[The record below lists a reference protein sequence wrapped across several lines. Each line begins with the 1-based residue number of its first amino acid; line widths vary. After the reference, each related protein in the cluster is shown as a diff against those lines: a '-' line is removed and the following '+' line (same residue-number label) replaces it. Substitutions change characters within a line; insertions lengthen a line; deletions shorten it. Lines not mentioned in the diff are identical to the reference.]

1 MSNNKKNVGEII
13 GTAFVSYIV
22 TNIDDLVILMNFFT
36 EATISSSSLKVHH
49 IFIGQYV
56 GFSILLGVSLIGFG
70 VSYALPV
77 KMLGFLGFLPIILG
91 IKGIIEIIIEEY
103 KKSTINI
110 NDIIPNDNI
119 STIELETI
127 RYRNDINEQIISEF
141 TIQQQEITNSINS
154 SRTLKFKEKLLKF
167 LSHCFNL
174 QALKVASIT
183 LANGSDNIAIY
194 TSLFAQ
200 ATKWQIGVYI
210 AIFLI
215 MVLIWLLFCYF
226 FINFRLI
233 LSFAQKYAHYIVP
246 LAFIGI
252 GIYIVIESDC
262 FPWLVQAIKTKN
274 FTNG

>member
-1 MSNNKKNVGEII
+1 MSNNNKNVGEII
-13 GTAFVSYIV
+13 GTAVVSYIV

-154 SRTLKFKEKLLKF
+154 SRTLKFKEKLLNC
-167 LSHCFNL
+167 LSPSFNPH
-174 QALKVASIT
+174 A
-183 LANGSDNIAIY
+183 
-194 TSLFAQ
+194 
-200 ATKWQIGVYI
+200 
-210 AIFLI
+210 
-215 MVLIWLLFCYF
+215 
-226 FINFRLI
+226 
-233 LSFAQKYAHYIVP
+233 
-246 LAFIGI
+246 
-252 GIYIVIESDC
+252 
-262 FPWLVQAIKTKN
+262 
-274 FTNG
+274 